1 MYLSPF
7 RLEGYLTNKGN
18 RAVSNFCRSRTNQ
31 IILAEY
37 MVNKDTKSWSV
48 NTLGLLVNTVQ
59 VWVMI
64 SSFIAYKGRIYMLM
78 Q

>member
-1 MYLSPF
+1 
-7 RLEGYLTNKGN
+7 
-18 RAVSNFCRSRTNQ
+18 
-31 IILAEY
+31 